1 MTQWRITISLPD
13 QGLSLLCICTCV
25 SYSLNT
31 NLRRF
36 LRDLD
41 LGVLIP
47 DLVSIFTFIN
57 T

>member
-1 MTQWRITISLPD
+1 MTQWRINITLPD
-13 QGLSLLCICTCV
+13 QGLNWLCVCTCV

-36 LRDLD
+36 LRDSD
-41 LGVLIP
+41 LGMLIP
-47 DLVSIFTFIN
+47 DPISIFTFIN